1 MKYIFLQIDG
11 ACNKNILKIP
21 VSLNEKMIIEIDVR
35 RHRPTSQTVR
45 KGNESL
51 QYLKIG

>member
-35 RHRPTSQTVR
+35 RHTSQTVR

-51 QYLKIG
+51 QYLKMG